1 MLTNNANTDTNTYD
15 YQDDDTLNLDDY
27 VTPVSLSDDDVEE
40 LIAILEGDTTPI
52 GDDDD
57 LLNDINEALDNLD
70 KA

>member
-1 MLTNNANTDTNTYD
+1 MLNDDTNTYD

-57 LLNDINEALDNLD
+57 LTTDIEELLDNLGI
-70 KA
+70 A